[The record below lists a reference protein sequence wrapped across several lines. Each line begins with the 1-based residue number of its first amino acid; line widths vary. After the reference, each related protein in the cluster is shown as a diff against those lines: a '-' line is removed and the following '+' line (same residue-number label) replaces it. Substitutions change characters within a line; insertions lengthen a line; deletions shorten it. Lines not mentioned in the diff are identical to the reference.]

1 MTLVRQT
8 QIYPIDLIT
17 YLRVD
22 PKLIPH
28 CLILS
33 QDKKKIESILI
44 ILRKKME
51 IIQLTDIAELAIQS
65 TNFKVVLCMAAQ
77 NVFIQI
83 LSIHF

>member
-1 MTLVRQT
+1 MTLQIMTLVRQT

-33 QDKKKIESILI
+33 QDKKKIENILI
-44 ILRKKME
+44 ILRKKFYKK
-51 IIQLTDIAELAIQS
+51 IKIYY
-65 TNFKVVLCMAAQ
+65 Q
-77 NVFIQI
+77 NK
-83 LSIHF
+83 